1 MYLYIYIYIYIYIIF
16 FFFFSIKIKS
26 LNANTDISELAKE
39 LVDKCKL
46 IHPSRISDVEQQLY
60 YLQKRKI
67 SMSGGTS
74 GGGNVGSGTG
84 NEMGLS
90 GGGDLDK
97 QQQQHG
103 LKKQMMPFQEN
114 KFEVMTII

>member
-1 MYLYIYIYIYIYIIF
+1 
-16 FFFFSIKIKS
+16 
-26 LNANTDISELAKE
+26 
-39 LVDKCKL
+39 
-46 IHPSRISDVEQQLY
+46 
-60 YLQKRKI
+60 
-67 SMSGGTS
+67 MSGGTS

>member
-1 MYLYIYIYIYIYIIF
+1 
-16 FFFFSIKIKS
+16 
-26 LNANTDISELAKE
+26 
-39 LVDKCKL
+39 
-46 IHPSRISDVEQQLY
+46 
-60 YLQKRKI
+60 
-67 SMSGGTS
+67 MSGGTS

-84 NEMGLS
+84 NEMSLS